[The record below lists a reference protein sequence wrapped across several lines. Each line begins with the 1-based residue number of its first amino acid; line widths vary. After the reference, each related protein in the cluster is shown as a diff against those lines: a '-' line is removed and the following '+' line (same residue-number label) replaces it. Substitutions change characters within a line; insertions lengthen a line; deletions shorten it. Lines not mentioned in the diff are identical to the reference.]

1 MIELG
6 FTPTFYQFVDTLIEV
21 KIAIKISREIAS
33 STTTKGERKTAGSS
47 SATAAS
53 TTR

>member
-6 FTPTFYQFVDTLIEV
+6 FTPTFYQFIDTLIEV
-21 KIAIKISREIAS
+21 KIAIKICRNRLVHDGR
-33 STTTKGERKTAGSS
+33 GERKTDRTVFGNGGI
-47 SATAAS
+47 